1 MKQSMTDIAYQL
13 LQGSKDAMP
22 FIELWTRVSRELGL
36 NESQFDDNIA
46 QLYTDLSID
55 GRFFNMPGNNWDL
68 RSRHTF
74 SESVM
79 DTDSIAID
87 EDSDEDEQDE
97 SLDLEEETKDENE
110 QEEDE

>member
-1 MKQSMTDIAYQL
+1 MTDVAYQI
-13 LQGSKDAMP
+13 LQSGKDAMP
-22 FIELWTRVSRELGL
+22 FIELWTRVSKELGF

-46 QLYTDLSID
+46 QFYTDLSID
-55 GRFFNMPGNNWDL
+55 GRFFNMPQNNWDL

-87 EDSDEDEQDE
+87 EDSDDEDQDETLDEEVKDEDQEDED
-97 SLDLEEETKDENE
+97 
-110 QEEDE
+110 

>member
-1 MKQSMTDIAYQL
+1 MKQSMTDVAYQL
-13 LQGSKDAMP
+13 LKENQKTMP
-22 FIELWTRVSRELGL
+22 FIELWTLVSKEMGF

-46 QLYTDLSID
+46 QFYTDLSID
-55 GRFFNMPGNNWDL
+55 GRFFNMAGNMWDL

-87 EDSDEDEQDE
+87 EDSDEEE
-97 SLDLEEETKDENE
+97 GEETIDLEEEK
-110 QEEDE
+110 EE